1 MSNLDAIMAQYE
13 KNQKGDS
20 QKLTQEERMKRY
32 FTLLLSDK
40 ENTGQ
45 RRIRILPTTDG
56 SSVFKEAWFHELQV
70 GGYYQKIY
78 DPAGNDNESS
88 PLADV
93 YNALK
98 ATKRKDDDELAK
110 DYKAKLFY
118 VVKVIDRDNEQDGP
132 KYWRFKH
139 NYKKD
144 GILDKIIPIFRNKG
158 DISDMDTGRDLI
170 IELVKSKS
178 PKGKEYTTV
187 STIMY
192 DDPTPLSTDENLA
205 KKWANDESTWR
216 DVYSRKPLEYLEAI
230 SRGESP
236 QWDNNLG
243 KFVYLNSSNSE
254 ASFGGGATVAKNTTV
269 QQTSVVVEEEYSD
282 DDLPF

>member
-20 QKLTQEERMKRY
+20 QKLSQEDRMKRY
-32 FTLLLSDK
+32 FTLLLSEK

-45 RRIRILPTTDG
+45 RRIRILPTNDG

-70 GGYYQKIY
+70 GGFYQKIY
-78 DPAGNDNESS
+78 DPAGNDNEAS
-88 PLADV
+88 PLNDV
-93 YNALK
+93 YHALK
-98 ATKRKDDDELAK
+98 STKRKDDDELAK

-118 VVKVIDRDNEQDGP
+118 VVKVIDRDKEEEGP

-158 DISDMDTGRDLI
+158 DISDIDNGRDLI

-178 PKGKEYTTV
+178 PKGKEYTSV

-192 DDPTPLSTDENLA
+192 DDPTPLSTDANLV
-205 KKWANDESTWR
+205 KKWLDDESTWK
-216 DVYSRKPLEYLEAI
+216 DVYSRKPLEYIEAI

-236 QWDNNLG
+236 KWDEAQG
-243 KFVYLNSSNSE
+243 KYIYLNTANAE
-254 ASFGGGATVAKNTTV
+254 ASFGGETVAKNATIKE
-269 QQTSVVVEEEYSD
+269 SKVVVD
-282 DDLPF
+282 DDYNDDELPF